1 MPAASPD
8 TRLVAPSLALASC
21 IRAIVLRNTLQRPP
35 MAERDRL
42 NHHPATPFCSIYWLF
57 DGDVRIL
64 EPVLDPSP
72 VAAAG
77 SAIFCGPQLQPTV
90 SFNSGPV
97 HFMTILFFPDA
108 WHRLTGMD
116 MNDQMNRLADVN
128 EVLDAE
134 WQELSRQVLA
144 ASGDEARIALIE
156 AFLEPRWRAAR
167 SGSGDGL
174 MTDWVNRLGAQA
186 AAAGIGRS
194 MRMVE
199 RRVREWA
206 GRPLRTLRRMRRAEQ
221 SFLEARSDFLDGR
234 VSLSDVAA
242 RGGYADQAHMSR
254 EAREITGISPSELL
268 RRIREEESY
277 WMYRIWS

>member
-1 MPAASPD
+1 MPAVHPD

-21 IRAIVLRNTLQRPP
+21 IRATVLRNTLRRPP
-35 MAERDRL
+35 MAERDRM

-57 DGDVRIL
+57 EGDARIL
-64 EPVLDPSP
+64 DPVLGPSP
-72 VAAAG
+72 EAPAG

-90 SFNSGPV
+90 SINSGPV
-97 HFMTILFFPDA
+97 HFMTVLFFPDA

-116 MNDQMNRLADVN
+116 MNLQMNRLVELN
-128 EVLDAE
+128 EVLDAD

-144 ASGDEARIALIE
+144 ASDDEARMALIE

-167 SGSGDGL
+167 SGDGL
-174 MTDWVNRLGAQA
+174 VTDWVNRLGAQA
-186 AAAGIGRS
+186 AAAGFGRS
-194 MRMVE
+194 IRMVE

-206 GRPLRTLRRMRRAEQ
+206 GRPLRTLRRMHRAEQ
-221 SFLEARSDFLDGR
+221 SFLEARSDFLEGR

>member
-1 MPAASPD
+1 MTAACPD

-21 IRAIVLRNTLQRPP
+21 IRAVVIRSTLQRPP
-35 MAERDRL
+35 MAERDRM

-57 DGDVRIL
+57 EGDAAIL

-72 VAAAG
+72 VAPAG
-77 SAIFCGPQLQPTV
+77 SAIFCGPQSQPTTT
-90 SFNSGPV
+90 FNSGPA
-97 HFMTILFFPDA
+97 HFMSILFFPDA

-116 MNDQMNRLADVN
+116 IAAQMDRIVALGEA
-128 EVLDAE
+128 LDGD

-144 ASGDEARIALIE
+144 APYDAARIALVE
-156 AFLEPRWRAAR
+156 VFLEPRWRAAR
-167 SGSGDGL
+167 GGSGEG
-174 MTDWVNRLGAQA
+174 MVSDWVNRLGAQA
-186 AAAGIGRS
+186 AATGIGRS

-206 GRPLRTLRRMRRAEQ
+206 GRPLRTLRRMVRAEQ
-221 SFLEARSDFLDGR
+221 SFFEARREFLEGR

-242 RGGYADQAHMSR
+242 RSGYADQAHMSR
-254 EAREITGISPSELL
+254 ETREITGISPSELL